1 MEGKGGGTEVAR
13 ISIASPGRPVACLS
27 HGPDSGREEDGD
39 ATNALDRGGCA
50 GGSCRRPPRHW
61 RTRRAAARS
70 GPLAHRAGD
79 GQVQTA
85 PDEATV
91 RLGVVAQRP
100 TAREA
105 QGEVNRIANAVLAAI
120 GKLGV
125 PREQIQTSELQLY
138 PVYAQDTPPP
148 ERGVPAEPRIVGY
161 RATNV
166 VSVRLEKLDL
176 IGPVVDAGLEA
187 GANQVEGV
195 NFGLRGGARR
205 PPAGAARRRPTRER
219 QKAEALADALGVRLV
234 GLLEVAEGGAQV
246 ITPRFANV
254 RMAMES
260 AQMDTTPVSPGQVS
274 VEATVTLTYRIEP
287 GASPRP

>member
-1 MEGKGGGTEVAR
+1 M
-13 ISIASPGRPVACLS
+13 
-27 HGPDSGREEDGD
+27 
-39 ATNALDRGGCA
+39 
-50 GGSCRRPPRHW
+50 
-61 RTRRAAARS
+61 RRAAFFL
-70 GPLAHRAGD
+70 LAAVVAGLAPAWAHEEGEGTYPVPSLTVQGT

-138 PVYAQDTPPP
+138 PVYSQDAPP

-195 NFGLRGGARR
+195 NFGLRGAL
-205 PPAGAARRRPTRER
+205 AARQQALR
-219 QKAEALADALGVRLV
+219 QAADAGSKKAEALADALGVRLV
-234 GLLEVAEGGAQV
+234 GLLEVVEGGVQMF
-246 ITPRFANV
+246 TPRVANV

-260 AQMDTTPVSPGQVS
+260 AQMDTTPISPGQVS

>member
-1 MEGKGGGTEVAR
+1 M
-13 ISIASPGRPVACLS
+13 
-27 HGPDSGREEDGD
+27 
-39 ATNALDRGGCA
+39 
-50 GGSCRRPPRHW
+50 
-61 RTRRAAARS
+61 RRAALFLLAAVAAVAAPAR
-70 GPLAHRAGD
+70 AHEEGEGVHPVPSLTVQGT

-195 NFGLRGGARR
+195 NFGLRGAL
-205 PPAGAARRRPTRER
+205 AARQQALRQAANAGK

-246 ITPRFANV
+246 VTPRYANV